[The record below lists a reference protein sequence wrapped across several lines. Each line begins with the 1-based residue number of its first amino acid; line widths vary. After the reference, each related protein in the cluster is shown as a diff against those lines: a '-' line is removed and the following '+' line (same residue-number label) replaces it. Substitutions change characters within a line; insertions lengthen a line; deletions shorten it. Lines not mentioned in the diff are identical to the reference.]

1 MHWELWTRC
10 RTWTT
15 FWCYR
20 IKSQKRNLETKTTLL
35 IFLISHSQKVC
46 LRTVLNGSPRSPQS
60 QVPCPHFYTFQWP
73 KKALSWAELGRCLGV
88 NHSHLI
94 KRTLAGILNSWL
106 SRHKCNVK
114 KTTTCQKV
122 QEMISLN
129 PLKYAANFLFLNH
142 PEAAP
147 KPS

>member
-1 MHWELWTRC
+1 MC
-10 RTWTT
+10 R
-15 FWCYR
+15 
-20 IKSQKRNLETKTTLL
+20 SQKRNLETKTTLL

-46 LRTVLNGSPRSPQS
+46 LRTVLNGSLRSPQS
-60 QVPCPHFYTFQWP
+60 QVPCPHFVLFNDP
-73 KKALSWAELGRCLGV
+73 KKALSWAELGRCLRV